1 MRRRPAPQQKRTHT
15 HTHTQYPTMH
25 RNDLYS
31 PCMCVSIHASR
42 ERNTR
47 VYDYPQSI
55 LTDICGYKYTQKA
68 CTQRDRDTLLFT
80 LSIVYEP
87 ALICNALI
95 HAHIPTTVSKETY
108 YSVKRDL
115 LQCQK
120 RPTTMSKE
128 TYYSVK
134 RDLLQC
140 QKTYLLCMYVI
151 KHRINTFIHSN
162 IPMQI
167 TCSTSTHLY
176 LCALQ
181 YNVCYKLLHKY
192 THMLTHKG

>member
-1 MRRRPAPQQKRTHT
+1 MNVSVYPATAIKTNRFLASPGADPPGTRRLQGFACPSLTSPSLWHELLKSH
-15 HTHTQYPTMH
+15 
-25 RNDLYS
+25 YS
-31 PCMCVSIHASR
+31 AALHSIYIR
-42 ERNTR
+42 
-47 VYDYPQSI
+47 
-55 LTDICGYKYTQKA
+55 
-68 CTQRDRDTLLFT
+68 
-80 LSIVYEP
+80 
-87 ALICNALI
+87 ALISQKSS
-95 HAHIPTTVSKETY
+95 TV
-108 YSVKRDL
+108 
-115 LQCQK
+115 
-120 RPTTMSKE
+120 SKE

-192 THMLTHKG
+192 THMLTHKGTSSSSPCPSP